1 MENFIVF
8 NFCKD
13 KKSQQTTDNGQ
24 QTFLIRNW
32 ELGVRSFGE
41 LFYLKKFSK

>member
-1 MENFIVF
+1 MENFIDF

-13 KKSQQTTDNGQ
+13 NKSQRTTDNGQ

-32 ELGVRSFGE
+32 ELGIRSFGE

>member
-24 QTFLIRNW
+24 QTFLIRNC
-32 ELGVRSFGE
+32 ELGIRSFGE

>member
-32 ELGVRSFGE
+32 ELGIRSFGE

>member
-32 ELGVRSFGE
+32 ELGVLGNYFT
-41 LFYLKKFSK
+41 

>member
-1 MENFIVF
+1 MENFIAF

-32 ELGVRSFGE
+32 ELGIRSFGE